1 MKFIESKV
9 NALIKKFRSLSV
21 KKYREQFSLFKLE
34 GEKVVRESLK
44 YLGMVENIIIDQD
57 YKLDYQDIL
66 NEYEE
71 KCIVVNHDVFV
82 YLSDTVEPQH
92 IMAICN
98 YKNSD
103 VSTLQS
109 TKVLALDHLQD
120 PGNLGTIIR
129 SAVASGF
136 TDIILID
143 SVDPYNDK
151 TIRSASGT
159 IFFPKFYKLKTQE
172 FLDFTKSNGYS
183 LLIAEAGKQ
192 SIFDSSL
199 VLPNKYILVIGN
211 EGNGISEEVLSSPH
225 KSISIPMDAKVE
237 SLNAGVSASVLMF
250 ILSNKN

>member
-1 MKFIESKV
+1 M
-9 NALIKKFRSLSV
+9 
-21 KKYREQFSLFKLE
+21 
-34 GEKVVRESLK
+34 
-44 YLGMVENIIIDQD
+44 
-57 YKLDYQDIL
+57 
-66 NEYEE
+66 
-71 KCIVVNHDVFV
+71 
-82 YLSDTVEPQH
+82 
-92 IMAICN
+92 
-98 YKNSD
+98 
-103 VSTLQS
+103 
-109 TKVLALDHLQD
+109 LALDHLQD

-159 IFFPKFYKLKTQE
+159 IFFPKFYKLKMQE
-172 FLDFTKSNGYS
+172 FLDFTKFNGYS